1 MGNNCCLY
9 ASTEDLNAKQVKEN
23 SLEDR
28 KLNEPA
34 ELPHISD
41 REGNEIFYFEPTI
54 GLCYLLILLEVKNKL
69 RQ

>member
-23 SLEDR
+23 SLEER
-28 KLNEPA
+28 KLNEPT

-41 REGNEIFYFEPTI
+41 REGNEMFKFDKFMSFLNFI
-54 GLCYLLILLEVKNKL
+54 
-69 RQ
+69 RSDR